1 MPNANCPEC
10 SFAFEAKS
18 EWSGRRIRCQ
28 KCKHT
33 FRLADF
39 GEHGAHEEVEVN
51 PKSASVN
58 WISMAMVATIALVVG
73 GASGIVFGHL
83 RGKAE
88 SVAEISKS
96 RLQFEQENLRAET
109 SIKRV
114 AELQAAIEVAND
126 ERKKEKDIA
135 DAGIRQRD
143 EQLALAHE
151 AEAAAIAK
159 VKAADDRIALLEKS
173 IPSVVDN
180 TQIRITVNRKSDE
193 PLDYK
198 NIWGRVDESIQQTNP
213 LIPAKLAAGFGRLA
227 AKLDASLKPDHFFA
241 YAKASGFC
249 DKNFDPEKLLPTF
262 SVTDGTAENQLIS
275 STKYQFAE
283 RVLAWRLLDPEYRLF
298 VSSDDTEEV
307 VKKLKQTM
315 LESTIQTLEYAKN
328 RKLFAGLP
336 YEIDP

>member
-1 MPNANCPEC
+1 LDQHGNGGHHCVG
-10 SFAFEAKS
+10 
-18 EWSGRRIRCQ
+18 GRWRVGDRLWPLARQSRKCGRDQQIPAAIR
-28 KCKHT
+28 
-33 FRLADF
+33 A
-39 GEHGAHEEVEVN
+39 GEFTRGN
-51 PKSASVN
+51 FDK
-58 WISMAMVATIALVVG
+58 TGG
-73 GASGIVFGHL
+73 GAS
-83 RGKAE
+83 
-88 SVAEISKS
+88 
-96 RLQFEQENLRAET
+96 
-109 SIKRV
+109 
-114 AELQAAIEVAND
+114 D

-213 LIPAKLAAGFGRLA
+213 LIPAK
-227 AKLDASLKPDHFFA
+227 LKPDHFFA

-336 YEIDP
+336 YEIDPEVELPKLKSRWMILIRDLKKQ